1 MNVAVS
7 TVSHDAVPYEAAPLL
22 PAANQVAD
30 RQQQVNKKKINAQL
44 NRLKEQQQMQAMRK
58 KKQEELAL
66 AAPPLFVALQPV
78 GMGAQLELW
87 QSLHEQ
93 IGREE
98 RNIPQNLT
106 VTQPKLTKLDKGEE
120 PGGVN
125 QSTIR
130 PGALG
135 SVILGERLP
144 QIAATDLS
152 ATKMREALIQAY
164 GIQNDNSSLATSGMR
179 DTTLAAMP
187 NVHDTTSAAMPN
199 VHDTTSA
206 AMPNVHDTTSAAM
219 PNVHDTTLSAV
230 PETTSILTSSGVN
243 ENRGQFAE
251 SARML
256 SASDISRPAL
266 PTSINGNE
274 FRLAQSSFGVPVN
287 INKTSELAVAES
299 TPDINSTEKGESV
312 AEIKDV
318 TLKSA
323 SRDDEGRSFS
333 QLTVNNARTT
343 SLQESA
349 ATPENT
355 PNSSNALTPQPE
367 ETVGQLQRGLNY
379 KFTSWND
386 GSSVRVELAK
396 AQEIHATTSSDTVQQ
411 VLDDSQHLLETE
423 RTLVIDEHRDDEER
437 KQRYQQPDH
446 EEEGS

>member
-1 MNVAVS
+1 MVVSGTRMNVAVS

-179 DTTLAAMP
+179 
-187 NVHDTTSAAMPN
+187 
-199 VHDTTSA
+199 
-206 AMPNVHDTTSAAM
+206 DTTSAAM

>member
-179 DTTLAAMP
+179 DTT
-187 NVHDTTSAAMPN
+187 
-199 VHDTTSA
+199 SA

-219 PNVHDTTLSAV
+219 PNVHDTTLSVV

>member
-179 DTTLAAMP
+179 
-187 NVHDTTSAAMPN
+187 
-199 VHDTTSA
+199 DTTSA

>member
-179 DTTLAAMP
+179 DTT
-187 NVHDTTSAAMPN
+187 
-199 VHDTTSA
+199 
-206 AMPNVHDTTSAAM
+206 
-219 PNVHDTTLSAV
+219 
-230 PETTSILTSSGVN
+230 
-243 ENRGQFAE
+243 
-251 SARML
+251 
-256 SASDISRPAL
+256 
-266 PTSINGNE
+266 
-274 FRLAQSSFGVPVN
+274 
-287 INKTSELAVAES
+287 
-299 TPDINSTEKGESV
+299 
-312 AEIKDV
+312 
-318 TLKSA
+318 
-323 SRDDEGRSFS
+323 
-333 QLTVNNARTT
+333 
-343 SLQESA
+343 
-349 ATPENT
+349 
-355 PNSSNALTPQPE
+355 
-367 ETVGQLQRGLNY
+367 
-379 KFTSWND
+379 
-386 GSSVRVELAK
+386 
-396 AQEIHATTSSDTVQQ
+396 
-411 VLDDSQHLLETE
+411 
-423 RTLVIDEHRDDEER
+423 
-437 KQRYQQPDH
+437 
-446 EEEGS
+446 

>member
-179 DTTLAAMP
+179 DTT
-187 NVHDTTSAAMPN
+187 
-199 VHDTTSA
+199 
-206 AMPNVHDTTSAAM
+206 SAAM

-367 ETVGQLQRGLNY
+367 ERVGQLQRGLNY

>member
-179 DTTLAAMP
+179 DTTL
-187 NVHDTTSAAMPN
+187 
-199 VHDTTSA
+199 A

>member
-179 DTTLAAMP
+179 DTT
-187 NVHDTTSAAMPN
+187 
-199 VHDTTSA
+199 
-206 AMPNVHDTTSAAM
+206 SAAM

-367 ETVGQLQRGLNY
+367 ETVGQ
-379 KFTSWND
+379 F
-386 GSSVRVELAK
+386 E
-396 AQEIHATTSSDTVQQ
+396 
-411 VLDDSQHLLETE
+411 
-423 RTLVIDEHRDDEER
+423 
-437 KQRYQQPDH
+437 
-446 EEEGS
+446 

>member
-179 DTTLAAMP
+179 
-187 NVHDTTSAAMPN
+187 
-199 VHDTTSA
+199 
-206 AMPNVHDTTSAAM
+206 DTTSAAM

>member
-179 DTTLAAMP
+179 DTTL
-187 NVHDTTSAAMPN
+187 AAMPN

>member
-1 MNVAVS
+1 MVVSGTRMNVAVS

-187 NVHDTTSAAMPN
+187 NVHDTT
-199 VHDTTSA
+199 
-206 AMPNVHDTTSAAM
+206 
-219 PNVHDTTLSAV
+219 LSAV

-367 ETVGQLQRGLNY
+367 ERVGQLQRGLNY

>member
-1 MNVAVS
+1 MVVSGTRMNVAVS

-206 AMPNVHDTTSAAM
+206 AMPNVHDTT
-219 PNVHDTTLSAV
+219 LSAV

-367 ETVGQLQRGLNY
+367 ERVGQLQRGLNY

>member
-187 NVHDTTSAAMPN
+187 NVHDTT
-199 VHDTTSA
+199 
-206 AMPNVHDTTSAAM
+206 
-219 PNVHDTTLSAV
+219 LSAV

-367 ETVGQLQRGLNY
+367 ERVGQLQRGLNY

>member
-179 DTTLAAMP
+179 DTT
-187 NVHDTTSAAMPN
+187 SAAMPN

-219 PNVHDTTLSAV
+219 PNVHDTTLSVV

-411 VLDDSQHLLETE
+411 VLNDSQHLLETE

>member
-78 GMGAQLELW
+78 GMGTQLELW

-179 DTTLAAMP
+179 
-187 NVHDTTSAAMPN
+187 
-199 VHDTTSA
+199 DTTSA

>member
-1 MNVAVS
+1 MVVSGTRMNVAVS
-7 TVSHDAVPYEAAPLL
+7 TVSQDVASVPYDAAPLL

-98 RNIPQNLT
+98 RTIPQNLT
-106 VTQPKLTKLDKGEE
+106 VTQPKVTKLDKGEE
-120 PGGVN
+120 PGGLN

-130 PGALG
+130 PGAQG

-144 QIAATDLS
+144 YIAATDLS

-179 DTTLAAMP
+179 DATSTAMP
-187 NVHDTTSAAMPN
+187 HVRD
-199 VHDTTSA
+199 
-206 AMPNVHDTTSAAM
+206 
-219 PNVHDTTLSAV
+219 
-230 PETTSILTSSGVN
+230 TTSILTSSGVN
-243 ENRGQFAE
+243 ENRGQFVE

-256 SASDISRPAL
+256 SASGVNRPAI
-266 PTSINGNE
+266 PTNINDNE
-274 FRLAQSSFGVPVN
+274 FRLAQLNFGAPVN
-287 INKTSELAVAES
+287 INKTRELAVVEPI
-299 TPDINSTEKGESV
+299 PDIDSTEKSESV

-318 TLKSA
+318 TLKRA
-323 SRDDEGRSFS
+323 SRDDEGRSLS
-333 QLTVNNARTT
+333 QLTVNNVRTT

-355 PNSSNALTPQPE
+355 PNSSSVLTPKVE

-396 AQEIHATTSSDTVQQ
+396 AQEIHATASNDGVQQ
-411 VLDDSQHLLETE
+411 VLDENQHLLETE

-437 KQRYQQPDH
+437 KQRHQKPDN

>member
-179 DTTLAAMP
+179 DTT
-187 NVHDTTSAAMPN
+187 
-199 VHDTTSA
+199 SA

-367 ETVGQLQRGLNY
+367 ERVGQLQRGLNY

>member
-1 MNVAVS
+1 MVVLSGTRMNVAVS

-179 DTTLAAMP
+179 
-187 NVHDTTSAAMPN
+187 
-199 VHDTTSA
+199 
-206 AMPNVHDTTSAAM
+206 DTTSAAM

>member
-179 DTTLAAMP
+179 DTTL
-187 NVHDTTSAAMPN
+187 
-199 VHDTTSA
+199 
-206 AMPNVHDTTSAAM
+206 AAM